1 MGRHSIKEICDNL
14 IKAGRKPETPVAVI
28 ENGTL
33 KNQRVFFGT
42 LKDIADIVERKKVN
56 GPTLIVIG
64 EVVKIAKDINS
75 KTSSSL

>member
-1 MGRHSIKEICDNL
+1 MDTV
-14 IKAGRKPETPVAVI
+14 AFVQTGRKPETPVAVI

-42 LKDIADIVERKKVN
+42 LKDIADIVERENVN

-64 EVVKIAKDINS
+64 EVVKIAVNS